1 MEKKPHRNQYEE
13 PHFTCVIHYT
23 EGCEKYISEFQQK
36 KVAILRKHLELLNP
50 AELEE
55 FCDMLEEEL
64 LNKDRKEQS

>member
-23 EGCEKYISEFQQK
+23 EGCEKYISDFQQK

>member
-23 EGCEKYISEFQQK
+23 EGCEKYISVFQQK

-64 LNKDRKEQS
+64 LNKDREEQS